1 MNLTNWHLIK
11 LGGSVITHPDHADKF
26 YATNV
31 QRIAREI
38 AAASK
43 PCILVHGTG
52 HVGKP
57 PAIEHGYADTGI
69 IPASNTLL
77 AVQVRLELRRLHQH
91 VLRALLDAGMRALPM
106 DTATCFNDE
115 GSDFRQSDLKDSLK
129 QAVEA
134 GCVPVFHGDMVQ
146 LPDHRF
152 AVVSSDAIM
161 SVLARYL
168 KPHTTLLLTDVDGV
182 YADAVDQDRQVID
195 TLTPA
200 NLQQMQQLASDLHD
214 VSGGMTGK
222 VKHAMKM
229 AAHCQRCIIANG
241 LVEGVVS
248 RILAGETGLGTRVLS
263 EN

>member
-1 MNLTNWHLIK
+1 MIDWHLIK
-11 LGGSVITHPDHADKF
+11 LGGSVITHPDRAGKF
-26 YATNV
+26 YACNV

-69 IPASNTLL
+69 ISANNTLL
-77 AVQVRLELRRLHQH
+77 SVQVRLELRHLHQH
-91 VLRALLDAGMRALPM
+91 VLRALLDAGIRALPM
-106 DTATCFNDE
+106 DTATYFNDD
-115 GSDFRQSDLKDSLK
+115 GSDFRQPDMAVSLK

-152 AVVSSDAIM
+152 KVVSSDAIM

-168 KPHTTLLLTDVDGV
+168 KPKTALLLTDVEGV
-182 YADAVDQDRQVID
+182 YAADDVQAKQVID

-200 NLQQMQQLASDLHD
+200 NLKKMQQQESDQQD

-222 VKHAMKM
+222 VKHAMSM
-229 AAHCQRCIIANG
+229 AEHCQQCIIASG
-241 LVEGVVS
+241 LKAGVIS
-248 RILAGETGLGTRVLS
+248 RLLAGESGLGTRVLP

>member
-1 MNLTNWHLIK
+1 MIDWHLIK

-26 YATNV
+26 YAANV

-38 AAASK
+38 AAVSK

-69 IPASNTLL
+69 ISANNTLL
-77 AVQVRLELRRLHQH
+77 SVQVRLELRHLHQH
-91 VLRALLDAGMRALPM
+91 VLRVLLDAGIRALPM
-106 DTATCFNDE
+106 DTATYFNDD
-115 GSDFRQSDLKDSLK
+115 GSDFRQPDLKDSLM
-129 QAVEA
+129 QALEA

-168 KPHTTLLLTDVDGV
+168 KPDTTLLLTDVDGV
-182 YADAVDQDRQVID
+182 YADAGDQSQQVID

-200 NLQQMQQLASDLHD
+200 NLKQMQQQASDQQD

-222 VKHAMKM
+222 VKHAMAM
-229 AAHCQRCIIANG
+229 AAHARPGSPARG
-241 LVEGVVS
+241 
-248 RILAGETGLGTRVLS
+248 
-263 EN
+263 